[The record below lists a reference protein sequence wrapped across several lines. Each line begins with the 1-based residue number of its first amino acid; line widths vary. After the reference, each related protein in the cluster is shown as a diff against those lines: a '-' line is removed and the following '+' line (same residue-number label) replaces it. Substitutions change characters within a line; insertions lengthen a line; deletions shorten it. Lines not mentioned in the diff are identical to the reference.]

1 MTLPFSYTL
10 ELENLILDTLLP
22 IYEKYQ
28 VANGVVNPLSGINP
42 KLLKQVKAKKKLPRL
57 LMKK

>member
-1 MTLPFSYTL
+1 MTLPFSYTQ
-10 ELENLILDTLLP
+10 ELENLILSTLLP

-28 VANGVVNPLSGINP
+28 IANGVANPLNGISP
-42 KLLKQVKAKKKLPRL
+42 KLLKQVKAKKKLPAL

>member
-1 MTLPFSYTL
+1 MISSLSYTQ
-10 ELENLILDTLLP
+10 ELENLILNTLLP

-28 VANGVVNPLSGINP
+28 IANGVINPLIGINP
-42 KLLKQVKAKKKLPRL
+42 KLLNQVKSKKKLPRL